1 MTPNQS
7 GDQSLRSWLLLAFL
21 SLIWGS
27 SFILIKKGLLVFSAG
42 EVGAYRIVSAAIVLL
57 PLSIPKLK
65 KLNKK
70 QLFNLVIAGMVGSF
84 IPAFLFATAQTQ
96 ISSSITGVLNAL
108 TPLFVVII
116 GALFFGAR
124 ITTRNSIGLIIAFLG
139 VLVLISVKTGAG
151 FSGLTDINAYALL
164 VILATVCYGINLNII
179 KHWFVKLRP
188 VEITAIS
195 LLLVLPVALGYLLF
209 ATDFTH
215 KLSHIEGAK
224 LAAGYLTILGVLGTA
239 FALIIFNGLVK
250 IASPVFASMVTYL
263 IPIVAIAW
271 GVIDGEVL
279 LPGHYIGILA
289 VIAGVWIG
297 NRKKA
302 KQLSPSSSS

>member
-27 SFILIKKGLLVFSAG
+27 SFILIKKGLVVFSAG

-57 PLSIPKLK
+57 PLSIPRLK
-65 KLNKK
+65 KLNQK

-124 ITTRNSIGLIIAFLG
+124 ITTRNSIGLVIAFIG
-139 VLVLISVKTGAG
+139 VLVLITVKAGAG

-179 KHWFVKLRP
+179 KHWFVKLKP

-209 ATDFTH
+209 ATDFTY
-215 KLSHIEGAK
+215 KLSHVEGAK

-271 GVIDGEVL
+271 GVVDGEVL

-289 VIAGVWIG
+289 VITGVWIG
-297 NRKKA
+297 NKKKKPVKVIA
-302 KQLSPSSSS
+302 